1 MATLRDIRRRIRSVE
16 STQKITRAMKL
27 VAAAKLRRAQERILS
42 ARPYAVKMAEL
53 LSSLVRR
60 AESEA
65 HPLLV
70 RRPAARKRLVIV
82 TADKG
87 LCGAFN
93 SNILRA
99 SLGFLREQGEAS
111 VTLVVVGKKARD
123 FYRRRPYEIKSEMLG
138 FFDRLAYEHAQ
149 ELAGGLMQEYL
160 AGEVDEVHLMYNE
173 FRSVAV
179 QRVKREQ
186 LLPIEPAGAV
196 GPGEGGGDYI
206 YEPSPEA
213 ILAALL
219 PRHTL
224 STHTVFCLK
233 TPLDMQAQGCL
244 LALLNSLVANY
255 LVRLHV
261 TTHVTTALMARLP
274 VPRPSRR
281 SSACRELTALAR
293 VLAATGIDAAP
304 DAYARLNA
312 VVAELYQLSSG
323 QYEHI
328 VSSFPLLSNDLRQRC
343 LQTHKQATEA
353 RKHGKDF

>member
-27 VAAAKLRRAQERILS
+27 VAAAKLRRAQERIVS

-60 AESEA
+60 AEGEA

-70 RRPAARKRLVIV
+70 RRPAARKRLVII

-99 SLGFLREQGEAS
+99 SLAFLREQGETS

-138 FFDRLAYEHAQ
+138 FFDRLAYSHAQ
-149 ELAGGLMQEYL
+149 ELADGLMQEYL
-160 AGEVDEVHLMYNE
+160 SGEVDEVHLIYNE

-179 QRVKREQ
+179 QRVKRAQ
-186 LLPIEPAGAV
+186 LLPIESAEAPNDQV
-196 GPGEGGGDYI
+196 GRVQGGPEAAAGDYI

-219 PRHTL
+219 PRH
-224 STHTVFCLK
+224 
-233 TPLDMQAQGCL
+233 
-244 LALLNSLVANY
+244 
-255 LVRLHV
+255 V
-261 TTHVTTALMARLP
+261 TTQVYRALMESVAGEYGARM
-274 VPRPSRR
+274 
-281 SSACRELTALAR
+281 TAME
-293 VLAATGIDAAP
+293 AATKNAKEMISVLSIQ
-304 DAYARLNA
+304 YNKARQERITKELLDI
-312 VVAELYQLSSG
+312 VGGAEA
-323 QYEHI
+323 
-328 VSSFPLLSNDLRQRC
+328 LRQSV
-343 LQTHKQATEA
+343 EA
-353 RKHGKDF
+353 

>member
-27 VAAAKLRRAQERILS
+27 VAAAKLRRAQDRILA

-53 LSSLVRR
+53 LSSLVAR
-60 AESEA
+60 AEGEA

-70 RRPAARKRLVIV
+70 RRPAARRRLVII

-99 SLGFLREQGEAS
+99 SLAFLREQGGDAS

-123 FYRRRPYEIKSEMLG
+123 FYRRRQWEVKSEMLG
-138 FFDRLAYEHAQ
+138 FFDRLAYSHAQ

-160 AGEVDEVHLMYNE
+160 GGEVDEVHLMYNE

-186 LLPIEPAGAV
+186 LLPIEPAATEGQ
-196 GPGEGGGDYI
+196 GQGGGDYI
-206 YEPSPEA
+206 YEPGPEA

-219 PRHTL
+219 PRH
-224 STHTVFCLK
+224 
-233 TPLDMQAQGCL
+233 
-244 LALLNSLVANY
+244 
-255 LVRLHV
+255 V
-261 TTHVTTALMARLP
+261 TTQVYRALMESVAGEYGARM
-274 VPRPSRR
+274 
-281 SSACRELTALAR
+281 TAME
-293 VLAATGIDAAP
+293 AATKNAKEMIGVLTIQ
-304 DAYARLNA
+304 YNKARQERITKELLDI
-312 VVAELYQLSSG
+312 VGGAEA
-323 QYEHI
+323 
-328 VSSFPLLSNDLRQRC
+328 LRQ
-343 LQTHKQATEA
+343 AVEA
-353 RKHGKDF
+353 

>member
-27 VAAAKLRRAQERILS
+27 VAAAKLRRAQERLVS
-42 ARPYAVKMAEL
+42 GRPYAAKMAAL

-60 AESEA
+60 AEGDA

-70 RRPAARKRLVIV
+70 RRPAARKRLVII

-99 SLGFLREQGEAS
+99 SLAFLREQGETS

-123 FYRRRPYEIKSEMLG
+123 FYRRRQYEVKSEMLG
-138 FFDRLAYEHAQ
+138 FFDRLAYSHAQ

-160 AGEVDEVHLMYNE
+160 SGEVDEVHLMYNE

-186 LLPIEPAGAV
+186 LLPIESTDAPEGQAG
-196 GPGEGGGDYI
+196 GEGATGDYI

-219 PRHTL
+219 PRH
-224 STHTVFCLK
+224 
-233 TPLDMQAQGCL
+233 
-244 LALLNSLVANY
+244 
-255 LVRLHV
+255 V
-261 TTHVTTALMARLP
+261 TTQVYRALMESVAGEYGARM
-274 VPRPSRR
+274 
-281 SSACRELTALAR
+281 TAME
-293 VLAATGIDAAP
+293 AATKNAKEMISVLSIQ
-304 DAYARLNA
+304 YNKARQERITKELLDI
-312 VVAELYQLSSG
+312 VGGAEA
-323 QYEHI
+323 
-328 VSSFPLLSNDLRQRC
+328 LRQSV
-343 LQTHKQATEA
+343 EA
-353 RKHGKDF
+353 

>member
-27 VAAAKLRRAQERILS
+27 VAAAKLRRAQERIMS
-42 ARPYAVKMAEL
+42 ARPYAMKMAEL

-60 AESEA
+60 AEGEA

-70 RRPAARKRLVIV
+70 RREAARKRLVII

-99 SLGFLREQGEAS
+99 SLAFLREQGATS

-138 FFDRLAYEHAQ
+138 FFDRLAYSHAQ

-160 AGEVDEVHLMYNE
+160 TGEVDEVHLMYNE

-186 LLPIEPAGAV
+186 LLPIEPETTGQ
-196 GPGEGGGDYI
+196 GEGEAAAGDYI

-219 PRHTL
+219 PRH
-224 STHTVFCLK
+224 
-233 TPLDMQAQGCL
+233 
-244 LALLNSLVANY
+244 
-255 LVRLHV
+255 V
-261 TTHVTTALMARLP
+261 TTQVYRALMESVAGEYGARM
-274 VPRPSRR
+274 
-281 SSACRELTALAR
+281 TAME
-293 VLAATGIDAAP
+293 AATKNAKEMIGVLTIQ
-304 DAYARLNA
+304 YNKARQERITKELLDI
-312 VVAELYQLSSG
+312 VGGAEA
-323 QYEHI
+323 
-328 VSSFPLLSNDLRQRC
+328 LRQ
-343 LQTHKQATEA
+343 AVEA
-353 RKHGKDF
+353 